1 MKLIK
6 ITLLFSFFLLA
17 GNLMAQTRVLTGQ
30 VLDKSGP
37 LPGVTIAE
45 VDNQKNVTA
54 TDVNGKFRLTV
65 KNNNANLTVSS
76 VGFITIVVPT
86 AGKTNLIV
94 TMQEDTKGLN
104 EVVVVG
110 YGRQTRI
117 TNTGSVSSIK
127 GEEIKSVPTSS
138 LQNALVGRLP
148 GFFSQQRSGQPG
160 VDAADFYIR
169 GVNSLNGDSQ
179 PLIIVDD
186 IEYTYAQVAQLNASE
201 VESVTILK
209 DASTTAIYGVRGAN
223 GVMVITTTRGKVGK
237 PQINLS
243 AQTGMDQVIRYP
255 TYLDAYTT
263 ATLMNEAYINDS
275 YGLST
280 PLVLPWTAADLQKFK
295 DGSDPYGHPNVN
307 WQKELLNNS
316 AKQSTYNLNINGG
329 NNVVKYTTSL
339 GYFTQDGLLKQ
350 FNPITNDG
358 INPNY
363 FYNRVNFR
371 SNLDISPTKTLA
383 LRFDLN
389 GRFETRNTPAGVL
402 DASGLFKELEIFKAL
417 SPFATPRIN
426 PDGSYGYASQS
437 FSNGYA
443 NPVDRLANS
452 GYNRVFNNNFNIVVG
467 ADQKLN
473 FITQGLNAKV
483 NVSYASNINE
493 HRNITRVTTD
503 LPVYLYNSASNTY
516 TNRGNV
522 YKLPIYNQ
530 NVGSDAF
537 NNTTII
543 NASLNYDRTFGSSH
557 FNGLALISQNSYTN
571 QGNVP
576 LNYRAI
582 TGRIRYDYRQK
593 YLLEAVIARNGND
606 LFRPG
611 QQYGI
616 FPAFSAGYNLA
627 EEHYFKKLFPV
638 FDLFKLKG
646 SYGWVGSDKSYPTTV
661 PSAIQYTLPG
671 GVNFF
676 GNGAT
681 EGALINTNVTW
692 ETERKTNL
700 ALDVNMFNGKLSF
713 TAEYFYNYRYDQLI
727 SQGDVPLLIGQ
738 TLPSKN
744 IGITSNTGYD
754 GVLAYR
760 NKVGKLGYSISG
772 NISFAK
778 NKIVYI
784 SEAPDYPYQSLTGR
798 QLGLTLGYHN
808 IGFYQVAD
816 FDANGQVKAGIAK
829 PAGVTI
835 QPGDLK
841 FADMN
846 NDGVITSAD
855 RTYLSK
861 PNLPTTTYGINLGF
875 TYQGFSL
882 TTLIQGAYG
891 YALNIN
897 AEGADAFVSNLRPAH
912 LDSWTPATA
921 FTATLPRLGFNVSSN
936 NNTFTT
942 TSDYSFVNASYV
954 RLKSLELGY
963 QIPQDLL
970 KKAFIRTARIY
981 ATGYNLLTWK
991 DVGRFSVD
999 PEIASGQGQAYPLTA
1014 NYSLGIQ
1021 LGF

>member
-1 MKLIK
+1 MKFIK
-6 ITLLFSFFLLA
+6 ITLLFSFILVA
-17 GNLMAQTRVLTGQ
+17 SSIMAQTRSLSGQ
-30 VLDKSGP
+30 VRDNTGP
-37 LPGVTIAE
+37 LPGATVTE
-45 VDNQKNVTA
+45 TNNPKNVTA
-54 TDVNGKFRLTV
+54 TDVNGKFKITL
-65 KNNNANLTVSS
+65 KNANGSLTVSS
-76 VGFITIVVPT
+76 VGYITLAVPYT
-86 AGKTNLIV
+86 GKDNLVIN
-94 TMQEDTKGLN
+94 MNADTKGLN

-148 GFFSQQRSGQPG
+148 GFFSTQRSGQPG
-160 VDAADFYIR
+160 ADAADFYIR
-169 GVNSLNGDSQ
+169 GVNSLSSDNQ

-186 IEYTYAQVAQLNASE
+186 IEYTYAQVSQLSAAE

-237 PQINLS
+237 PQINVS
-243 AQTGMDQVIRYP
+243 AQTGMDQVIKYP

-339 GYFTQDGLLKQ
+339 GYFTQGGLLKQ
-350 FNPITNDG
+350 FTPITQDG
-358 INPNY
+358 IDPNY
-363 FYNRVNFR
+363 FYNRINFR
-371 SNLDISPTKTLA
+371 SNLDISPTKTLT

-389 GRFETRNTPAGVL
+389 GRFETQNTPAGVL
-402 DASGLFKELEIFKAL
+402 DAAGLFKELEIFKAL
-417 SPFATPRIN
+417 SPFATPLIN

-437 FSNGYA
+437 YSNGYA

-467 ADQKLN
+467 ANQKLD
-473 FITQGLNAKV
+473 FITQGLNFKLD
-483 NVSYASNINE
+483 VSYASNVNE
-493 HRNITRVTTD
+493 HRNITRAPGD
-503 LPVYLYNSASNTY
+503 LPVYLYNSTTNSY

-522 YKLPIYNQ
+522 FKLPIYGQ
-530 NVGSDAF
+530 NIGNNAF
-537 NNTTII
+537 NNTTNI
-543 NASLNYDRTFGSSH
+543 NASLNYNRSFGSH
-557 FNGLALISQNSYTN
+557 NITVLALVKQQSYSN
-571 QGNVP
+571 VGNVP
-576 LNYRAI
+576 LNYRAL
-582 TGRIRYDYRQK
+582 TGRLGYNFRQK
-593 YLLEAVIARNGND
+593 YLVEFDVARNGND

-616 FPAFSAGYNLA
+616 FPAFSAGYALS
-627 EEHYFKKLFPV
+627 EEHFFKKLFPF
-638 FDLFKLKG
+638 FDLFKFKG
-646 SYGWVGSDKSYPTTV
+646 SYGLVGSDKSYPSTV
-661 PSAIQYTLPG
+661 PSAIQYNLSS
-671 GVNFF
+671 GVNYL
-676 GNGAT
+676 GNGVS
-681 EGALINTNVTW
+681 EGALINPYVTW
-692 ETERKTNL
+692 EKERKTNL
-700 ALDVNMFNGKLSF
+700 ALEINMFNGKLSF
-713 TAEYFYNYRYDQLI
+713 TGEYFYDYRYDQLI

-738 TLPSKN
+738 ALPSKN
-744 IGITSNTGYD
+744 IGITDNKGYEAQF
-754 GVLAYR
+754 GYR
-760 NKVGKLGYSISG
+760 DKVGKLGYSIGG

-778 NKIVYI
+778 NKVIYV
-784 SEAPDYPYQSLTGR
+784 SEAPDYPYQAYTGQQIGTSLI
-798 QLGLTLGYHN
+798 YHN
-808 IGFYQVAD
+808 IGFYQLSD
-816 FDANGQVKAGIAK
+816 FDANGQVKAGVPK

-841 FADMN
+841 FADLN
-846 NDGVITSAD
+846 NDGIITAAD
-855 RTYLSK
+855 RAYLSK
-861 PNLPTTTYGINLGF
+861 PNIPTTTYGINLGF

-882 TTLIQGAYG
+882 TTLIQGASG

-897 AEGADAFVSNLRPAH
+897 AEGADAFVSNLRPVH
-912 LDSWTPATA
+912 LNSWTPENAA
-921 FTATLPRLGFNVSSN
+921 TATLPRLGFNVSAN
-936 NNTFTT
+936 NNTFSTA
-942 TSDYSFVNASYV
+942 SDYSFVNASYV

-963 QIPQDLL
+963 TIPQSLL
-970 KKAFIRTARIY
+970 KKVLIRSARIY

-1014 NYSLGIQ
+1014 NYSIGVQ